1 MEIFIKSSRYILG
14 PVSQHFILKILDMSR
29 EWAVVGRPAWCHI
42 FGEKKYRLVHRIP
55 EPHTKGS

>member
-42 FGEKKYRLVHRIP
+42 LGEKKVSTRSPYPRAAH
-55 EPHTKGS
+55 